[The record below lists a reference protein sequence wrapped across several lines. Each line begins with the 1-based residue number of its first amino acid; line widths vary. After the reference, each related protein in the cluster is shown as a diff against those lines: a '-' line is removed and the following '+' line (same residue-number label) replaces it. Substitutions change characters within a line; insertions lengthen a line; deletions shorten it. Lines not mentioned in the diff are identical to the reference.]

1 MGYINLY
8 GISIYGGFHSH
19 GDSPFMDGFFEN
31 PIEMDD
37 LGGTPISGNLSIYIY
52 IYINGIFSWD
62 MTIKYYKSI
71 DIQLH
76 SWKMI
81 PWDIYI

>member
-1 MGYINLY
+1 
-8 GISIYGGFHSH
+8 
-19 GDSPFMDGFFEN
+19 
-31 PIEMDD
+31 
-37 LGGTPISGNLSIYIY
+37 
-52 IYINGIFSWD
+52 

-81 PWDIYI
+81 PWDIYIYIAATRMEYDWGYQWTDGIFSWDILFGICDSP

>member
-52 IYINGIFSWD
+52 QWHIFMGYD
-62 MTIKYYKSI
+62 YKI
-71 DIQLH
+71 L
-76 SWKMI
+76 
-81 PWDIYI
+81 